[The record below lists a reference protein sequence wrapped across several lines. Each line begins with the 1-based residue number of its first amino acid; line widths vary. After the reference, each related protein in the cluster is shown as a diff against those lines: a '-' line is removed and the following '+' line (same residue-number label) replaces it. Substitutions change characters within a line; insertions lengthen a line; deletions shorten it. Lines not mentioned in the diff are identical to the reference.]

1 MDPLENGRPHMT
13 EMIEH
18 NRPQQKVLLNELQMR
33 EYISTFLWL
42 GLLLGLTIII
52 KVPLDSSPEAA
63 AVSVTKAPWVFGAIQ
78 WLLHRLPVWLSG
90 WVLPLLSMGVLF
102 TLPRWGEKVG
112 TRWVWII
119 FLIFS
124 FVWVGLTFL
133 YMFMG

>member
-1 MDPLENGRPHMT
+1 MDPLENDRLQVP
-13 EMIEH
+13 EKIEQ
-18 NRPQQKVLLNELQMR
+18 NRSQEKVLLNELQMR

-42 GLLLGLTIII
+42 GLLLGLTVII

-63 AVSVTKAPWVFGAIQ
+63 AVSVSNAPWVFGAIQ

-90 WVLPLLSMGVLF
+90 WVLPLLSSLVLF

-112 TRWVWII
+112 TRWVWVI

-124 FVWVGLTFL
+124 FAWVGLTFL
-133 YMFMG
+133 YMFVG